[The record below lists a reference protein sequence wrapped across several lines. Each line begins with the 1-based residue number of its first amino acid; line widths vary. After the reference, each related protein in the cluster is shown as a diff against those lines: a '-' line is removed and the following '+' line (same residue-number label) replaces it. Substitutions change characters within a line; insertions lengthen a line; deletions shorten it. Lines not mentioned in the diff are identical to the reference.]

1 MDVLYAEKV
10 HRLEKSTPPPVVT
23 NMSYGQCNRP
33 VKPPVDM
40 EWCQEDT
47 RQSSRQTSSGRF
59 WGQQTNRKHEES
71 FGSTIYS
78 QGISFKWSFFPAP
91 IFFRLSYLK
100 VHINNSKIPYF
111 LVLAN
116 SKYGVSMLLVN
127 CLQFQVEWT
136 LEMCLVWHFY
146 LCFGGSLADGD
157 F

>member
-1 MDVLYAEKV
+1 
-10 HRLEKSTPPPVVT
+10 
-23 NMSYGQCNRP
+23 MSYGQCNRP

-136 LEMCLVWHFY
+136 SYIRNVF
-146 LCFGGSLADGD
+146 SLAFLSLLWRISCRCWLLDCPRSSL
-157 F
+157 FSSHTWY